1 MQIGR
6 ANAVDFRNYRTLS
19 LTPARRLNVF
29 SGPNGQGKTNLL
41 EALGLLVTG
50 RSFRTPRTAE
60 IPRWGS
66 RSTSV
71 TGDLVRAD
79 GTPVAPRTVRRTIEG
94 LDDGTWQNSG
104 ESVEWARAIAFGWQ
118 DLEIVNGAPLARRS
132 FIDGFAG
139 RLYPVHLKAL
149 IEFRQLLAR
158 RNRLLQQRSGDAATR
173 AQLEPWNDQFAT
185 VGMHLVNRRRRA
197 VAALQTELARVYG
210 ALCAARSKVEIRYRT
225 ALGEASDAA
234 ALLAA
239 LERAR
244 HEELRRGQT
253 LVGPHRDDLGGR
265 LAALLVDV
273 HENAAAVIADG
284 ARAVGVQDDLDV
296 VAGAGER
303 LVHGVVDRLVDELVE
318 AVRARV
324 PDVHRGTLADG
335 LKPLEDLD
343 VTRRVALGAHAAA
356 TPPACT

>member
-19 LTPARRLNVF
+19 LTPAPRLNVF

-79 GTPVAPRTVRRTIEG
+79 GTAVAPRTVRRTIAG

-185 VGMHLVNRRRRA
+185 VGMDLVNRRRRA

-253 LVGPHRDDLGGR
+253 LVGPHRDDLAIEIDGVDARAFGSRGQQRLVALALR
-265 LAALLVDV
+265 LAEVLPVTEAAGTAPVLLLDDALSELDPAVREQVVRELDGAEQVFLTTPEPPTVKGAAVFYV
-273 HENAAAVIADG
+273 HAGGVAAA
-284 ARAVGVQDDLDV
+284 
-296 VAGAGER
+296 
-303 LVHGVVDRLVDELVE
+303 
-318 AVRARV
+318 
-324 PDVHRGTLADG
+324 
-335 LKPLEDLD
+335 
-343 VTRRVALGAHAAA
+343 
-356 TPPACT
+356 

>member
-6 ANAVDFRNYRTLS
+6 AYAVDFRNYRALS
-19 LTPARRLNVF
+19 LTPAPRLNVL
-29 SGPNGQGKTNLL
+29 SGANGQGKTNLL

-66 RSTSV
+66 WSTSV

-79 GTPVAPRTVRRTIEG
+79 GASVARRTLRRTIERR
-94 LDDGTWQNSG
+94 DDGNWQNGG

-132 FIDGFAG
+132 FIDGFTG
-139 RLYPVHLKAL
+139 RLYPAHLKAL

-158 RNRLLQQRSGDAATR
+158 RNRLLQQRSGDVATR
-173 AQLEPWNDQFAT
+173 AQLEPWNEQFAT
-185 VGMHLVNRRRRA
+185 VGMDLVNRRRRA

-225 ALGEASDAA
+225 ALGEASEAA

-239 LERAR
+239 LEGAQR
-244 HEELRRGQT
+244 EELRRGQT
-253 LVGPHRDDLGGR
+253 LVGPHRDDLAIEIDGIDARTFGSRGQQRLVALALR
-265 LAALLVDV
+265 LAEVLPVTEAAGTAPVLLLDDALSELDPAVREQVVRELGAAEQVFLTTPEPPAVKGAAVFYV
-273 HENAAAVIADG
+273 HAGGVAAA
-284 ARAVGVQDDLDV
+284 
-296 VAGAGER
+296 
-303 LVHGVVDRLVDELVE
+303 
-318 AVRARV
+318 
-324 PDVHRGTLADG
+324 
-335 LKPLEDLD
+335 
-343 VTRRVALGAHAAA
+343 
-356 TPPACT
+356 

>member
-1 MQIGR
+1 M
-6 ANAVDFRNYRTLS
+6 
-19 LTPARRLNVF
+19 
-29 SGPNGQGKTNLL
+29 
-41 EALGLLVTG
+41 
-50 RSFRTPRTAE
+50 
-60 IPRWGS
+60 
-66 RSTSV
+66 
-71 TGDLVRAD
+71 
-79 GTPVAPRTVRRTIEG
+79 APRTVRRTIEG

-185 VGMHLVNRRRRA
+185 VGMDLVNRRRRA

-244 HEELRRGQT
+244 HEEFRRGQT
-253 LVGPHRDDLGGR
+253 LVGPHRDDLAIEIDGVDARAFGSRGQQRLVALALR
-265 LAALLVDV
+265 LAEVLPVTEAAGTAPVLLLDDALSELDPAVREQVVRELDGAEQVFLTTPEPPTVTGAAVFYV
-273 HENAAAVIADG
+273 HAGGVAAA
-284 ARAVGVQDDLDV
+284 
-296 VAGAGER
+296 
-303 LVHGVVDRLVDELVE
+303 
-318 AVRARV
+318 
-324 PDVHRGTLADG
+324 
-335 LKPLEDLD
+335 
-343 VTRRVALGAHAAA
+343 
-356 TPPACT
+356 